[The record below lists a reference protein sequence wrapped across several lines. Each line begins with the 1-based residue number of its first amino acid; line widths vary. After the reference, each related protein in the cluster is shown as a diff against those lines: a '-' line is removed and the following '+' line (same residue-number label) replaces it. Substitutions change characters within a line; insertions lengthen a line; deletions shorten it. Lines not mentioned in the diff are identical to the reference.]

1 MVSKFPAVSKY
12 IKYSLVAVVLL
23 MLGYWVYST
32 YFVVDE
38 YNTPLA
44 NCVTKKDANQATKCC
59 NGYTTPYEN
68 EDKDKKTAGKH
79 NNTEYNS
86 KNKKNEKTN
95 WPKQVYCK

>member
-1 MVSKFPAVSKY
+1 MRFPTVSKY
-12 IKYSLVAVVLL
+12 VKYSLAAVVLL
-23 MLGYWVYST
+23 MLGYWVYLT
-32 YFVVDE
+32 FFVVDE

-44 NCVTKKDANQATKCC
+44 KCTTRMNANQAIKCC

-68 EDKDKKTAGKH
+68 EDRDKKTAGKH
-79 NNTEYNS
+79 NNNEYNP